1 MRRIGLIQPRSFF
14 TFERIPYVTDVMPKQ
29 LLRILSFLRFVIHRF
44 NEGRCVQI
52 ASSLTY
58 TTLLSLV
65 PLITIALTVIAAFPV
80 FTDLSIQLKVFI
92 LTHLVP
98 EAAGK
103 VITGYMFQFSENAAR
118 LTAVGIA
125 FLAVTALMLIL
136 TIDRAFNSIW
146 RVSRQRPLLARLLV
160 YWAVLTL
167 GPVMIGGSLSLTS
180 YLVSLSLGWVSHLPS
195 ASVVVLKVI
204 PVVLTTGAF
213 ALMYVTIP
221 NRFVPFWHALT
232 GGVVAG
238 LAFAA
243 MQKLFTLYITH
254 FGSFKLVYGTFASIP
269 IFLLWIY
276 LSWLVILLGAVIA
289 ASLSHWRGGA
299 WQIQRTPGRQFYDA
313 LRILRV
319 LWKAHSV
326 GEAVNLRA
334 LRRIVHAGLDDLE
347 EILVRLRDVGW
358 VRRVEGKNGGWVL
371 VKDPEE
377 IHVVDVFHLF
387 VFETEGTM
395 LPANAGDGKLDGY
408 IHRVMDSIDSG
419 MLLSL
424 RSLYDEAA
432 PDAS

>member
-1 MRRIGLIQPRSFF
+1 
-14 TFERIPYVTDVMPKQ
+14 
-29 LLRILSFLRFVIHRF
+29 
-44 NEGRCVQI
+44 
-52 ASSLTY
+52 
-58 TTLLSLV
+58 LSLV

-80 FTDLSIQLKVFI
+80 FTDISTQLKVFI

-103 VITGYMFQFSENAAR
+103 VITGYMFQFSQNAAR

-125 FLAVTALMLIL
+125 SLAVTALMLIL
-136 TIDRAFNSIW
+136 TIERAFNSIW

-180 YLVSLSLGWVSHLPS
+180 YLVSLSLGWGPVLPS
-195 ASVVVLKVI
+195 DGVVVLKMI

-213 ALMYVTIP
+213 ALMYITIP

-232 GGVVAG
+232 GGTVAG

-243 MQKLFTLYITH
+243 MQKLFSLYIIH

-276 LSWLVILLGAVIA
+276 LSWLVILLGAVIT

-299 WQIQRTPGRQFYDA
+299 WQIRRTPGRQFYDT

-326 GEAVNLRA
+326 GEVVNLRA
-334 LRRIVHAGLDDLE
+334 LRRIVHMGLDDLE
-347 EILVRLRDVGW
+347 EILVRLRKMGW
-358 VRRVEGKNGGWVL
+358 VRRVEGRNGGWVL
-371 VKDPEE
+371 AKNPGE
-377 IHVVDVFHLF
+377 IHVADVFHLF

-395 LPANAGDGKLDGY
+395 LPANTGDGKLDDY
-408 IHRVMDSIDSG
+408 ICRVMDRMDNEMSV
-419 MLLSL
+419 SL
-424 RSLYDEAA
+424 KALYDEGTLDI
-432 PDAS
+432 PREGLDQSHPS